1 MSIIAVAV
9 SGCSFVDE
17 VHVNLG
23 DGVRLISINDPEQVI
38 EREDKAAEGMV
49 SGAAISEAN
58 SGASPG
64 PRAQA
69 TGFKCSLEQSGTR
82 SSLLSSLFS
91 PPEKT
96 SLASLTCWRLF
107 ELPQNG
113 SSQTN

>member
-1 MSIIAVAV
+1 MIIAL

-23 DGVRLISINDPEQVI
+23 DGVRLISINEQEPVI
-38 EREDKAAEGMV
+38 HRDDTAAEGTV
-49 SGAAISEAN
+49 SGAAISESK
-58 SGASPG
+58 SGPSSGPG
-64 PRAQA
+64 AQA

-96 SLASLTCWRLF
+96 AFASLTCWRLF
-107 ELPQNG
+107 EQPQN
-113 SSQTN
+113 SSNQTN